1 MSKDNV
7 VKLYADPADKVA
19 EYIKA
24 LEEMKPYIKEIVTV
38 LILKGADEPF
48 VSLTTTE
55 SLKDI
60 AVASKVLDRDFYNM
74 TFTQEMDDE

>member
-7 VKLYADPADKVA
+7 VKLFADPADKLA

-24 LEEMKPYIKEIVTV
+24 LEDMKPHIKDIVSV
-38 LILKGADEPF
+38 LILNSDDEPY
-48 VSLTTTE
+48 VSLMTTNN
-55 SLKDI
+55 LKDI

-74 TFTQEMDDE
+74 TFTEELSDE